1 MPLGSRLISL
11 DRKWIPLVINNILAA
26 MSSDDELSE
35 FHRDPIAKAEDQ
47 SVEDAAKIDTKK
59 KSRKLP
65 DMWTR
70 VISFSTD
77 DL

>member
-1 MPLGSRLISL
+1 
-11 DRKWIPLVINNILAA
+11 

-77 DL
+77 NL

>member
-1 MPLGSRLISL
+1 
-11 DRKWIPLVINNILAA
+11 
-26 MSSDDELSE
+26 MSSEDDLSE
-35 FHRDPIAKAEDQ
+35 FHRDPVARKEDE
-47 SVEDAAKIDTKK
+47 SVDDPAKIDTKK

-77 DL
+77 NL